1 MDLKKFHMSMWIVI
15 ALFVI
20 GSVIALVIAARS
32 KKYVVNRYDRPTTEE
47 VVAHST
53 LGSVS
58 ETASSRFPNSLY
70 LLPIFFGIIG
80 GIIGA
85 LIAAKAYKTKWWPM
99 LIVGIAS
106 SAVSWLIYVLV
117 IPMN

>member
-1 MDLKKFHMSMWIVI
+1 MSMWIVI

-53 LGSVS
+53 RGSVS
-58 ETASSRFPNSLY
+58 ETASSRFPNALY
-70 LLPIFFGIIG
+70 LLPIFFGIFG
-80 GIIGA
+80 GIVAA
-85 LIAAKAYKTKWWPM
+85 LIAAQKYKVKWWQ
-99 LIVGIAS
+99 LIVLGLLS
-106 SAVSWLIYVLV
+106 SALVYIVLAV
-117 IPMN
+117 VQPPSVP